1 MFRYFINI
9 TPSSSLASYYPL
21 GRWMTEFSEKED
33 PQIFVGRYLKNNNF
47 FYETMGC
54 RSCLHWKGFL
64 KKNDPVGMFLA
75 SFSRKT
81 GKNCE
86 VTVVQMNENSSP
98 QNGGYY
104 AYFWTA
110 AVKITAITRMG
121 RETRIEGE
129 LLLSGERTLGRFQ
142 PPQTGLQ

>member
-1 MFRYFINI
+1 MFRYYINI
-9 TPSSSLASYYPL
+9 TPSSSLAAYRPL

-33 PQIFVGRYLKNNNF
+33 PQIFSGRYWESNNF
-47 FYETMGC
+47 FYETTGC
-54 RSCLHWKGFL
+54 RSRVCFKGFL

-75 SFSRKT
+75 SFARKT

-86 VTVVQMNENSSP
+86 ATVVQINENSSP
-98 QNGGYY
+98 QNGVYY

-110 AVKITAITRMG
+110 AVKITEITRAG

-129 LLLSGERTLGRFQ
+129 LLLSGEQTLGRFQ
-142 PPQTGLQ
+142 LPEAGL